1 MNKTVTTKQS
11 GFTLVEL
18 AIVMIIVGLLIG
30 GILKGQELIANARVA
45 ATVSQIKAI
54 DAAMNTFF
62 EAYNAIPGDL
72 QIPGGAV
79 GATGPTTRIP
89 NCINACD
96 QNGNGNG
103 RVDGVPGV
111 AWATLTTAAGFEGP
125 AAFAMMNAADVLG
138 GINLSGAVG
147 SAPLPGVSIPNA
159 SVPGSSIKIGFSVGT
174 VTLGTPANVRAGHYL
189 LIDNSRAAAASAT
202 TTSMLPS
209 VAFRIDTKLDDGLP
223 NTGSAVGMGAVGA
236 TSACAAAATAAA
248 AYNQALTTIDCGI
261 YARIGG

>member
-1 MNKTVTTKQS
+1 MSNNQIKKQA

-62 EAYNAIPGDL
+62 EAYAAIPGDM
-72 QIPGGAV
+72 QVPGAG
-79 GATGPTTRIP
+79 TPNTRLP
-89 NCINACD
+89 NCINACNQD
-96 QNGNGNG
+96 GNGNG
-103 RVDGVPGV
+103 RIDGVPGI
-111 AWATLTTAAGFEGP
+111 AWPNLTTTATYEGG

-147 SAPLPGVSIPNA
+147 DAPLPGVSIPSA
-159 SVPGSSIKIGFSVGT
+159 SVPGSSIKIGFSVGA
-174 VTLGTPANVRAGHYL
+174 VTAGTAAAVRAGHYL
-189 LIDNSRAAAASAT
+189 LVDNSRAAASSAA

-223 NTGSAVGMGAVGA
+223 NTGSAIGMGGA
-236 TSACAAAATAAA
+236 AATTAGNCAAAGGAAD
-248 AYNQALTTIDCGI
+248 AYNQALTTVDCGI